1 MIWPATLVK
10 VTLLLRCFSRFLNYT
25 NDTKL
30 SNASHIFSCENC
42 SFLFSESDNK
52 WKGASLIEYQRRIFQ
67 KEVNDL
73 KRQIGSFCEI
83 WITKLDSMQVKHD
96 EQLDSV
102 QNWLKKVGAHFSL
115 LSQKSVTHQ
124 TFTSSNSTNETLQKG
139 VENVHS

>member
-1 MIWPATLVK
+1 MACNFSKSNPPSK
-10 VTLLLRCFSRFLNYT
+10 VLFTFFKLYKWYQIEQRITYFQLRKLLFF
-25 NDTKL
+25 
-30 SNASHIFSCENC
+30 
-42 SFLFSESDNK
+42 FSESDNK

-102 QNWLKKVGAHFSL
+102 QKWLKKVGAHFSL